1 MTDPIW
7 CVMPVLA
14 GPAMTEAAISDLLAQ
29 SVPTRILVINQG
41 VDDAFRDRLERLAE
55 QDSRIFVWHHQPPL
69 PSLSAS
75 WNLALETVWHSG
87 GDVALVVNNDV
98 RLHPRTVQ
106 ILHTVL
112 NQQNALF
119 VTAVGVREAE
129 FDPTR
134 DYTTLGTAEWMAFSH
149 ARGGPDF
156 SCFLISRDCHHRFQF
171 DEHFIPA
178 FCEDLDYHRR
188 LLLAKEG
195 SRIFSVNLPY
205 LHLASQTL
213 KLLPAP
219 EAERIRG
226 AIEHQS
232 RAYYAKKW
240 GGPVN
245 QERFVIPFGGGFSEP
260 DAKDDGSA
268 TTPALQAWSKAQET
282 APSIEELNQRMMNLT
297 EVKQPQTIAE
307 ALGPDL
313 FKRYAQVTEELD
325 GEDARGTAPE
335 RPADSES
342 ETF

>member
-14 GPAMTEAAISDLLAQ
+14 GPAMTEAAIADLLAQ

-41 VDDAFRDRLERLAE
+41 VDDEFRDRLERLAE
-55 QDSRIFVWHHQPPL
+55 QDERIFVWHHQPPL

-75 WNLALETVWHSG
+75 WNLALDTVWHSG

-98 RLHPRTVQ
+98 RLAPQT
-106 ILHTVL
+106 IEVL
-112 NQQNALF
+112 QLALRYAQALF
-119 VTAVGVREAE
+119 VSAVGVTVGE
-129 FDPTR
+129 FEEFLRKRPGLPDPPDLLAHT
-134 DYTTLGTAEWMAFSH
+134 
-149 ARGGPDF
+149 GGPDF
-156 SCFLISRDCHHRFQF
+156 SCFLISRDCHRQHRF

-188 LLLAKEG
+188 LMLAKQG

-245 QERFVIPFGGGFSEP
+245 LETYVIPFNEGYTEEDLLVKETHFGQGV
-260 DAKDDGSA
+260 
-268 TTPALQAWSKAQET
+268 TTPDLQRWSAGPPLADLT
-282 APSIEELNQRMMNLT
+282 RRMLDL
-297 EVKQPQTIAE
+297 KQTQDTIIE
-307 ALGPDL
+307 ALPPDL
-313 FKRYAQVTEELD
+313 RQRYTQATEELD
-325 GEDARGTAPE
+325 GQNAGGTEPD
-335 RPADSES
+335 RPADSETD
-342 ETF
+342 TF